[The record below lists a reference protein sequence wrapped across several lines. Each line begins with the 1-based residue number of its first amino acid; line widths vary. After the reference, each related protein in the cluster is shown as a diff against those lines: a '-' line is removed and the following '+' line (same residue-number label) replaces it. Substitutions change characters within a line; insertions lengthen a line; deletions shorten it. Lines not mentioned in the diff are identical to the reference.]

1 MPSLYPPLTPP
12 AAFRAA
18 YTPREFQHE
27 EQDAV
32 QVCQPPSLSHPAR
45 LCAFLLRRARVI

>member
-32 QVCQPPSLSHPAR
+32 QVRQPPSHSHPSSLLLLLSPC
-45 LCAFLLRRARVI
+45 LCVI